1 MTERQRPG
9 RLQRGLAT
17 IVYRLIV
24 LVLTIAILFFGYR
37 TVEAVLRYVD
47 EQTRY
52 TASAPGYPLTA
63 TAIAPTLITHTP
75 EPTATATA
83 TPIPSET
90 PTETASPTA
99 SATATASDT
108 PTATAT
114 ATDTPTETEA
124 PATATDIPPT
134 ATEVALGGAPR
145 HAQAKLA
152 QAFVTNTP
160 QPQDA
165 SQVTLPPVN
174 TPSAP
179 VEPSMP
185 ASTPTLAASPVPESG
200 GTPRPL
206 PTVFVYGNAPEG
218 VVAPTG
224 VPTAVEFVDR
234 QGYDLFNVV
243 LLGNDGELTNDGF
256 IRTDTMIIVSINRT
270 TGTVSMIGLP
280 RDLYVYI
287 PGWTMQRLNLAYI
300 HGQSVGWT
308 DGGFGLLRQTILYNF
323 GINVHYYAM
332 VNLSGLR
339 NLIDMVGGVDIAV
352 DCAIQNL
359 PLIGADVP
367 AAAQRVTE
375 EGDYLLP
382 VGVYHLT
389 GGEALWYARARD
401 ITIEFDR
408 QRRQMQLLRALW
420 RKARDNGLLVNLPA
434 LWQEGS
440 QFVETNLTLEDL
452 LGLVPV
458 ALNLDVNN
466 IENFNLIRLYHTE
479 PWQTPDGEY
488 VQLPIYDTMRPLLE
502 DFYSPPTDSQVRV
515 EGARIRVYNGSPNA
529 DWDRVAAER
538 LAYSGFLANAA
549 GAADNNAYTDTV
561 LVDYTGSSKGSSLQ
575 DIAHILN
582 VRPENIRIE
591 PDPNREVDFDV
602 ILGANYNSC
611 TEPGVQ
617 QIN

>member
-1 MTERQRPG
+1 MTDRKRPG
-9 RLQRGLAT
+9 RLRRGLAT
-17 IVYRLIV
+17 IVYRLLA
-24 LVLTIAILFFGYR
+24 LVLTLAILFFGYR
-37 TVEAVLRYVD
+37 VAEGLLRRVD

-52 TASAPGYPLTA
+52 TANAPSYGETA
-63 TAIAPTLITHTP
+63 TAIAATLT
-75 EPTATATA
+75 TA
-83 TPIPSET
+83 TPAPS
-90 PTETASPTA
+90 A
-99 SATATASDT
+99 T
-108 PTATAT
+108 PTATPTAAATETATQAT
-114 ATDTPTETEA
+114 ALD
-124 PATATDIPPT
+124 
-134 ATEVALGGAPR
+134 APR
-145 HAQAKLA
+145 RHTSAKLA
-152 QAFVTNTP
+152 QVFVTNTP
-160 QPQDA
+160 QPVDP
-165 SQVTLPPVN
+165 SQVTLPAIN
-174 TPSAP
+174 TPAGGAATAVP
-179 VEPSMP
+179 TV
-185 ASTPTLAASPVPESG
+185 APTLPAPDTQM
-200 GTPRPL
+200 TPRPL

-218 VVAPTG
+218 AIAPTG
-224 VPTAVEFVDR
+224 IPTPVEFVDR
-234 QGYDLFNVV
+234 HGYDLLNVI
-243 LLGNDGELTNDGF
+243 LLGNDGEITNDGF

-339 NLIDMVGGVDIAV
+339 NLIDLVGGVDIAV

-375 EGDYLLP
+375 DGDYLLP
-382 VGVYHLT
+382 VGNYHLT

-420 RKARDNGLLVNLPA
+420 RKARDNGLLLNLPA

-452 LGLVPV
+452 LSLVPV
-458 ALNLDVNN
+458 ALNLDVNG

-479 PWQTPDGEY
+479 PWQTPDGDY
-488 VQLPIYDTMRPLLE
+488 VQLPIYDALRPLLE
-502 DFYSPPTDSQVRV
+502 DFYSPPTESQVRI
-515 EGARIRVYNGSPNA
+515 EGARIRVFNGSPNA

-538 LAYSGFLANAA
+538 LAYSGFLATAA
-549 GAADNNAYTDTV
+549 GAADNNAYADTM
-561 LVDYTGSSKGSSLQ
+561 LIDYTGSSKGSSLL

-582 VRPENIRIE
+582 VRPENISIQ
-591 PDPNREVDFDV
+591 PDPNRTADFDV

-611 TEPGVQ
+611 TEPGVEQ
-617 QIN
+617 VG